1 MRTST
6 IIALSAAALLA
17 TGCGGDDPAGV
28 DDTGTA
34 SASVS
39 DNPSTTSAFR
49 SESWSPEAAGTF
61 SGTLNAS
68 AAVEISA
75 DGQTWI
81 DVGSPSNISL
91 AMQSTGSETSVA
103 SNAEI
108 PVGTY
113 TRVRLRLSGATANI
127 DAGAVLGA
135 ITLSSAVAIRV
146 GGSDQEVV
154 IEKTVEPFVVSAD
167 VHTQIM
173 FDLNSEAWVTAANAE
188 DETAEDEEVEDA
200 CEADREMEPKD

>member
-1 MRTST
+1 MRVST
-6 IIALSAAALLA
+6 IIALSTAALLA
-17 TGCGGDDPAGV
+17 AGCGGDDPVGV
-28 DDTGTA
+28 DDRGTA

-49 SESWSPEAAGTF
+49 SESWRPEAAGTF
-61 SGTLNAS
+61 SGSLNAS

-81 DVGSPSNISL
+81 DLGSPSNISL
-91 AMQSTGSETSVA
+91 ALQSTGSETTIA
-103 SNAEI
+103 SSAEI

-135 ITLSSAVAIRV
+135 LTLSSAVAIKV
-146 GGSDQEVV
+146 GGADQEVV
-154 IEKTVEPFVVSAD
+154 IEKTVEPFTVTAD
-167 VHTQIM
+167 VHTHVM
-173 FDLNSEAWVTAANAE
+173 FDLNSEAWVTAGNAE
-188 DETAEDEEVEDA
+188 DETAEDEEVEEA
-200 CEADREMEPKD
+200 CEANRKMEPKD